1 MKSGLLKKLNDFMI
15 KIINLLRPT
24 HYVKNIFIFL
34 PLFFSGQITLMEK
47 SVSAIIAFVA
57 FSLSASAIYI
67 FNDLRDIKNDKMHP
81 VKKLRPLASG
91 LVSKKLAFF
100 LMIILLCISLSLMM
114 TVSIKSLIILII
126 YILLNL
132 AYSLGLKRIPIIDIT
147 IISIGFVLRLFV
159 GSFAYN
165 VDLNTWILIMTFL
178 LALFIALGKRRDD
191 VLILKKTKKK
201 MRKSIDGY
209 NLKLIDS
216 SMLVLAATTVVTYI
230 QFSIS
235 SESIIKFNENLY
247 LTTIFIIFGTMR
259 YLQLVFVHNTSGD
272 PVEIILNDNITKIN
286 LLIWLSSFI
295 WIIY

>member
-1 MKSGLLKKLNDFMI
+1 MKSGLLKKLNDLMK

-100 LMIILLCISLSLMM
+100 LMIILLCISLSLMI
-114 TVSIKSLIILII
+114 TVSTKSLIILII

-247 LTTIFIIFGTMR
+247 LTTIFIIFGIMR

>member
-1 MKSGLLKKLNDFMI
+1 MNR
-15 KIINLLRPT
+15 IINLLRPT

-34 PLFFSGQITLMEK
+34 PLFFSGQITLIDK
-47 SVSAIIAFVA
+47 SLSAIIAFVA

-67 FNDLRDIKNDKMHP
+67 FNDLRDIKDDRIHP

-91 LVSKKLAFF
+91 VVNKNFALV
-100 LMIILLCISLSLMM
+100 LMIILLCSSISLMA
-114 TVSIKSLIILII
+114 TVSIESTVILTI
-126 YILLNL
+126 YVSMNL
-132 AYSLGLKRIPIIDIT
+132 AYSLGLKRISIIDVT
-147 IISIGFVLRLFV
+147 IISIGFVLRLFA

-165 VDLNTWILIMTFL
+165 VDLGIWIVILTFL

-191 VLILKKTKKK
+191 VLILEKTKKK
-201 MRKSIDGY
+201 MRKSLDGY

-216 SMLVLAATTVVTYI
+216 CMLILAATMVVAYI

-235 SESIIKFNENLY
+235 SETIIKFNESLY
-247 LTTIFIIFGTMR
+247 LTTIFIIFGIMR

-272 PVEIILNDNITKIN
+272 PVEILLKDNITKIN
-286 LLIWLSSFI
+286 LLIWLASFI

>member
-1 MKSGLLKKLNDFMI
+1 MKSGLLKKLNDFMK

-47 SVSAIIAFVA
+47 NVSAIIAFVA

-67 FNDLRDIKNDKMHP
+67 FNDLRDIKHDKMHP

-100 LMIILLCISLSLMM
+100 LMIILLCISLSLMI

-132 AYSLGLKRIPIIDIT
+132 AYSMGLKRIPIIDIT

-247 LTTIFIIFGTMR
+247 LTTIFIIFGIMR

>member
-1 MKSGLLKKLNDFMI
+1 MNKV
-15 KIINLLRPT
+15 INLLRPT

-34 PLFFSGQITLMEK
+34 PLFFSGQITLVDK

-67 FNDLRDIKNDKMHP
+67 FNDLRDIREDRIHP
-81 VKKLRPLASG
+81 VKKLRPIASG
-91 LVSKKLAFF
+91 LINKNFALF
-100 LMIILLCISLSLMM
+100 LMSILLFSSIALMI
-114 TVSIKSLIILII
+114 TVSIKSSIILII

-132 AYSLGLKRIPIIDIT
+132 AYSLGLKRISIIDIT

-165 VDLNTWILIMTFL
+165 IDLKLWIVIMTFL

-191 VLILKKTKKK
+191 VLILEKTKKK

-216 SMLVLAATTVVTYI
+216 CMIVLAATMVVAYI

-235 SESIIKFNENLY
+235 SETIIKFNENLY
-247 LTTIFIIFGTMR
+247 LTTIFIIFGIMR
-259 YLQLVFVHNTSGD
+259 YLQLVFVNNTSGD
-272 PVEIILNDNITKIN
+272 PVEIFLKDNITKIN
-286 LLIWLSSFI
+286 LLMWLSSFI

>member
-1 MKSGLLKKLNDFMI
+1 
-15 KIINLLRPT
+15 
-24 HYVKNIFIFL
+24 
-34 PLFFSGQITLMEK
+34 
-47 SVSAIIAFVA
+47 
-57 FSLSASAIYI
+57 
-67 FNDLRDIKNDKMHP
+67 
-81 VKKLRPLASG
+81 
-91 LVSKKLAFF
+91 
-100 LMIILLCISLSLMM
+100 
-114 TVSIKSLIILII
+114 
-126 YILLNL
+126 
-132 AYSLGLKRIPIIDIT
+132 
-147 IISIGFVLRLFV
+147 
-159 GSFAYN
+159 
-165 VDLNTWILIMTFL
+165 MTFL

-247 LTTIFIIFGTMR
+247 LTTIFIIFGIMR

>member
-1 MKSGLLKKLNDFMI
+1 MKSGLLKKLNDLMK

-81 VKKLRPLASG
+81 VKKLRPLALG

-100 LMIILLCISLSLMM
+100 LMIILLCISLSLMI

-247 LTTIFIIFGTMR
+247 LTTIFIIFGIMR

>member
-1 MKSGLLKKLNDFMI
+1 MKSGLLKKLNDLMK

-100 LMIILLCISLSLMM
+100 LMIILLCISLSLMI
-114 TVSIKSLIILII
+114 TVSTKSLIILII

-191 VLILKKTKKK
+191 
-201 MRKSIDGY
+201 
-209 NLKLIDS
+209 
-216 SMLVLAATTVVTYI
+216 
-230 QFSIS
+230 
-235 SESIIKFNENLY
+235 
-247 LTTIFIIFGTMR
+247 
-259 YLQLVFVHNTSGD
+259 
-272 PVEIILNDNITKIN
+272 
-286 LLIWLSSFI
+286 
-295 WIIY
+295 